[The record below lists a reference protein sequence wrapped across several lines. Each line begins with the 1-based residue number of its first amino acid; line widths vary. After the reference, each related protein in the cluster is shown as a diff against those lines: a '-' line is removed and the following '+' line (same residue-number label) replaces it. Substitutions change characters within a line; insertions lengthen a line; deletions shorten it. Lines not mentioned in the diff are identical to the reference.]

1 MSFGVNVADES
12 DDDDNDDE
20 DDSEK
25 QQTTTLAPQIL
36 WLPETLHSTHIH
48 PHTHTHT
55 LTAFLLI
62 CATIAKRDQTM
73 CLGNLARTALGHVE

>member
-12 DDDDNDDE
+12 DDDDE

-36 WLPETLHSTHIH
+36 WLPQTLHSTHIH

-55 LTAFLLI
+55 HPHSFPT
-62 CATIAKRDQTM
+62 
-73 CLGNLARTALGHVE
+73 NLCDYSKKGPDHVSR

>member
-36 WLPETLHSTHIH
+36 WLPQTLHSTHKH
-48 PHTHTHT
+48 PHTHTHPHSFST
-55 LTAFLLI
+55 
-62 CATIAKRDQTM
+62 
-73 CLGNLARTALGHVE
+73 NLCDYSKKGPDHVSR

>member
-1 MSFGVNVADES
+1 MSFGVNVADEN
-12 DDDDNDDE
+12 DDDDDDE

-36 WLPETLHSTHIH
+36 WLPQTLHSTQ
-48 PHTHTHT
+48 HTHPRAHT

-62 CATIAKRDQTM
+62 SATKAKRTRP
-73 CLGNLARTALGHVE
+73 CVLVI